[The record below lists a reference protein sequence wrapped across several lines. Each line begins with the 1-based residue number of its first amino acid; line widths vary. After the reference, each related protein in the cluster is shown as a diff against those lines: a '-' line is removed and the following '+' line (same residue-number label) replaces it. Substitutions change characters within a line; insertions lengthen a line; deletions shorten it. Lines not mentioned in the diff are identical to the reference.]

1 VLRHFPRF
9 QPDVF
14 DENVKLAEAVA
25 DLAKQ
30 KGVTPAQVAIG
41 WVLYHSEKPGMPTII
56 PIPGAST
63 SERVEE
69 NMKPAKLD
77 EEDFEALQKILK
89 NFSVKGGR
97 YPPSLAS
104 VLYA

>member
-1 VLRHFPRF
+1 
-9 QPDVF
+9 
-14 DENVKLAEAVA
+14 LADAVA

-30 KGVTPAQVAIG
+30 KGVTPAQIALG
-41 WVLYHSEKPGMPTII
+41 WVLYHSGKPGMPTII

-69 NMKPAKLD
+69 NTKPAKIS
-77 EEDFEALQKILK
+77 EEEYKSLQEILK
-89 NFSVKGGR
+89 KFSVIGGR
-97 YPPSLAS
+97 YPPSADP